1 VVSLKARRGG
11 TEKPAFKKRE
21 TVNFGA
27 IKEKTMTQGVAVQR
41 APTLA
46 PDLASTTVVDIAKI
60 DDSAAAKSAGSS
72 AAIKRIMTELKQ
84 VSSGAASVW
93 MHSGEGVHVFPAPD
107 NLQFWR
113 ALIEGPAGSPFEGGV
128 FVLNVIFPDNY
139 PFSPPRITFETPIYH
154 CNVNDSGKICL
165 AILQESWSPS
175 LSVPKVLEA
184 IRLMM
189 QTPDTD
195 YALRQWIADVTIAYY
210 KYKGSATPDDR
221 YLDNALE
228 STAKDASTTV
238 DEWKQ
243 KWGC

>member
-1 VVSLKARRGG
+1 M
-11 TEKPAFKKRE
+11 F
-21 TVNFGA
+21 
-27 IKEKTMTQGVAVQR
+27 
-41 APTLA
+41 
-46 PDLASTTVVDIAKI
+46 
-60 DDSAAAKSAGSS
+60 
-72 AAIKRIMTELKQ
+72 
-84 VSSGAASVW
+84 
-93 MHSGEGVHVFPAPD
+93 FPAPD

-113 ALIEGPAGSPFEGGV
+113 ALIEGPPGSPFEGGV

-139 PFSPPRITFETPIYH
+139 PFSQPKITFETPIYH

-165 AILQESWSPS
+165 AILQDSWAPY
-175 LSVPKVLEA
+175 LSVPHVLEG
-184 IRLMM
+184 IRIMM

-221 YLDNALE
+221 YLDNARE